1 LKYGL
6 SNILLPK
13 VHFIKGEI
21 TVENGKSF
29 QNATIYVRLEDVSKA
44 DAPSKVLSESILKN
58 VNFDSSSAAIP
69 FDLTVESIDDN
80 SDYNVSV
87 HIDLNNNGKLD
98 KGDFINM
105 SSYPI
110 RTPNDF
116 MKINVREIK

>member
-1 LKYGL
+1 M
-6 SNILLPK
+6 
-13 VHFIKGEI
+13 HFIKGEV

-44 DAPSKVLSESILKN
+44 DAPSKVLAETILKN
-58 VNFDSSSAAIP
+58 VNFDSSTVVIP

-87 HIDLNNNGKLD
+87 LIDLNNNGKLD

-105 SSYPI
+105 STFYKICHLWDKIVTCSEVI
-110 RTPNDF
+110 FCISMSSTIPN
-116 MKINVREIK
+116 